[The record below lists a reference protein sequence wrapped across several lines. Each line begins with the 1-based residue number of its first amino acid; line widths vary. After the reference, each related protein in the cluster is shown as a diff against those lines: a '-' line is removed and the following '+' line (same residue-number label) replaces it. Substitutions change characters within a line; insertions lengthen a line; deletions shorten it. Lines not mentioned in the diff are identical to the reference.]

1 MVDVLGDTATLEGVA
16 IEGVAEPVEL
26 TTFDDEPLGVRV
38 MGIGGDEVI
47 GVSDCVVWVGPG
59 VCVLAGADVTGDVG
73 IDVGGNVDGKEGC
86 DVGGNV
92 DEKVG
97 CDVAGNVGG
106 KVGCDVAGDEGG
118 KVDGAVAG
126 DEGGKVGGK
135 VGGAV
140 AGDVSGDEVCV
151 VVVIGDRVGRSDVRV
166 STVVAFVV
174 GLGTGT
180 VTYCDET

>member
-1 MVDVLGDTATLEGVA
+1 MDVLGDTATLEGVA

-97 CDVAGNVGG
+97 CDVAG
-106 KVGCDVAGDEGG
+106 DEGG
-118 KVDGAVAG
+118 KVD
-126 DEGGKVGGK
+126 GK

-140 AGDVSGDEVCV
+140 AGDVSGDKVCV
-151 VVVIGDRVGRSDVRV
+151 VVVVGDRVGRSDVRV

-174 GLGTGT
+174 GLDTGT